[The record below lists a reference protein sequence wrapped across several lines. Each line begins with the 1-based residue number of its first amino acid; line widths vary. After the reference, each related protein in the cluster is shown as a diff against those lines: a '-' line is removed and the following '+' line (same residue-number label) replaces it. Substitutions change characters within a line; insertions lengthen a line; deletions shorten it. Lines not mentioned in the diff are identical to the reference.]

1 MKRIAQ
7 LILMPV
13 LAVSVLAFAAV
24 PTASAACVK
33 TSFFGCV
40 DKAGTGVNNPI
51 FVGLL
56 TLFNFLAVGVGVVVV
71 GGIIYGGILISAG
84 GGDSARTKQGTTF
97 IVNSII
103 GLVAFLFMYAFIN
116 FIVPGG
122 LFK

>member
-1 MKRIAQ
+1 MKRLIQ
-7 LILMPV
+7 LIVLPV
-13 LAVSVLAFAAV
+13 LAMSAIALSVAPVAD
-24 PTASAACVK
+24 AACVK

-40 DKAGTGVNNPI
+40 DKAGTGESNPI

-56 TLFNFLAVGVGVVVV
+56 TVFNFLAVGVGVIVV

-84 GGDSARTKQGTTF
+84 GGDAARTKQGTTL
-97 IVNSII
+97 IINSVI
-103 GLVAFLFMYAFIN
+103 GLLAFMFMYAFIN

>member
-1 MKRIAQ
+1 MKRITQ

-13 LAVSVLAFAAV
+13 LAMSVLAFSM
-24 PTASAACVK
+24 PTTASAACVK

-40 DKAGTGVNNPI
+40 DKAGTGESNPI

-56 TLFNFLAVGVGVVVV
+56 AIFNFLAVGVGVIVV

-84 GGDSARTKQGTTF
+84 GGDSARTKQGSTM
-97 IVNSII
+97 IINSVI
-103 GLVAFLFMYAFIN
+103 GLVAFLFMYAIIN

>member
-1 MKRIAQ
+1 MKRITQ
-7 LILMPV
+7 LILLPV
-13 LAVSVLAFAAV
+13 LAVMAIAF
-24 PTASAACVK
+24 SAAPTVQAECVK

-40 DKAGTGVNNPI
+40 DKAGTGDKNPI

-56 TLFNFLAVGVGVVVV
+56 QVFNFMAVGIGLVVV

-84 GGDSARTKQGTTF
+84 SGDAAKTKQGT
-97 IVNSII
+97 SII
-103 GLVAFLFMYAFIN
+103 INSVIGLLAFMFMFAFIN